1 MSASVSFVDEEE
13 GGDGDGFIMDN
24 TMFDLDD
31 RPTLAIEEC
40 NIDAIDDALASINDI
55 ATISDSAYVSLS
67 RHGEIL
73 SAGRILKSDRFPGC
87 EKLKKRGGGGD
98 NEQPMIDGKDRQ
110 KLYMSEI
117 SFFI

>member
-1 MSASVSFVDEEE
+1 MSASVVSFEDEEG
-13 GGDGDGFIMDN
+13 GGDGDGIIMN

-40 NIDAIDDALASINDI
+40 NIDAIDALASINDI